1 MDTWLIYVG
10 PADHVP
16 AMSEFV
22 SVSADPTYWMA
33 SVAGLAGND
42 ANEGRDLAAR
52 MYKMRVGDSD
62 QVRTEKNTV
71 AGVPGVVRAV
81 RVQ

>member
-1 MDTWLIYVG
+1 MATWLIYVG

-22 SVSADPTYWMA
+22 SVTADPTYWMA

-42 ANEGRDLAAR
+42 ANEGRELAAR
-52 MYKMRVGDSD
+52 MYKMHVGDSD
-62 QVRTEKNTV
+62 QIRTEKNAV
-71 AGVPGVVRAV
+71 DGNPGIVRAV